1 MTLVIGVDGGGTSA
15 KGVILDGNGNEVARG
30 ASSGAVVTLQDPDSA
45 ATAVASAVRSA
56 AMAGGVQLPVSVLWA
71 GLAGAGSQTA
81 RQVMEDKLSG
91 RGLADVVRVGTDVE
105 AAFYD
110 AFRSGPGVLLI
121 AGTGSIAWG
130 RNEEGQIHRAGGWGE
145 DLGDEGSGF
154 AIGRDALRALLRFE
168 DGRGGPTSLKGPL
181 LDYLG
186 LDESRDLISWI
197 SSATKGQ
204 VSALAP
210 LVVREAS
217 GGDKVAKGI
226 LSLAVAELQT
236 HVDGILEQ
244 LSPWD
249 EDPVLALHGG
259 LVGSGGPL
267 REPVIRS
274 LITLRLKLFE
284 GEVDSPR
291 GAASLALRTAVST

>member
-1 MTLVIGVDGGGTSA
+1 M
-15 KGVILDGNGNEVARG
+15 
-30 ASSGAVVTLQDPDSA
+30 
-45 ATAVASAVRSA
+45 
-56 AMAGGVQLPVSVLWA
+56 
-71 GLAGAGSQTA
+71 
-81 RQVMEDKLSG
+81 
-91 RGLADVVRVGTDVE
+91 
-105 AAFYD
+105 
-110 AFRSGPGVLLI
+110 
-121 AGTGSIAWG
+121 
-130 RNEEGQIHRAGGWGE
+130 
-145 DLGDEGSGF
+145 
-154 AIGRDALRALLRFE
+154 
-168 DGRGGPTSLKGPL
+168 
-181 LDYLG
+181 
-186 LDESRDLISWI
+186 
-197 SSATKGQ
+197 
-204 VSALAP
+204 SALAP
-210 LVVREAS
+210 LVIREAS

>member
-71 GLAGAGSQTA
+71 GLAGAGSQMA

-110 AFRSGPGVLLI
+110 AFRSGPGGLLI
-121 AGTGSIAWG
+121 AGTGSIACG